1 MSTTISYLKTPAVAR
16 LLGAPYWRLLSLIRW
31 GRIEA
36 PAKDSSGDYVWLP
49 EDVERARKALGES
62 GGEVRDE

>member
-1 MSTTISYLKTPAVAR
+1 MSTTIPYLKTPAVAR
-16 LLGAPYWRLLSLIRW
+16 LLGVPSWRLSSLIRW

-49 EDVERARKALGES
+49 EDVARARQALAGKN
-62 GGEVRDE
+62 GGPPR

>member
-1 MSTTISYLKTPAVAR
+1 MSTTIPYLKTPAVAR
-16 LLGAPYWRLLSLIRW
+16 LLDVPSWRLSSLIRW

-49 EDVERARKALGES
+49 DDIERARQALAAQH
-62 GGEVRDE
+62 GGPPR